1 MCKNEGTKAVFR
13 LKKIKL
19 HTKIFIG
26 LILGVVVGLVF
37 GEKATII
44 EPVGTIFLRLIT
56 MIVVP
61 LVLVSLM
68 LGTASLGDIR
78 KLGRIGI
85 KTIAYFMITTM
96 VAITIGLVL
105 ANAVKPGT
113 GLNEDVRAELYK
125 SYESKA
131 QVSIQ
136 RMTERT
142 GPILFNTDELKDAE
156 GLVLRLRSSDDS
168 LSGYIRAQLSPN
180 TMRMLEEYN
189 PSHSPSNSLKQALV
203 DELNTLLELQNF
215 YREELFADVE
225 LSKETQKLLRADF
238 QGKEVFHLNRL
249 LIEDAFPDEIAK
261 SQKSSPLSGLL
272 DVLVNI
278 FPTNPLRSLVEGNM
292 LQVIFLALLF
302 GTVLTLIKRE
312 KSETLIKFLEGLNDA
327 IIQVVHIAMKL
338 APYGVLA
345 LIAAVIGQYGV
356 NILYTLLKYSLVV
369 VGGLVIYTFS
379 VNSLSLSLLARTNPF
394 RFYAGTKEAM
404 VIAFSTSS
412 SNAALPV
419 SLECVEHLGVS
430 REYSSFVIPLGA
442 TINMDGTALYQ
453 GVAAVF
459 IAQIYG
465 IPLGIMDQITIVLM
479 ATLASVGAAGVPAAG
494 IITLAMVLTQLGV
507 PLEGIALILGVDRF
521 LDMCRTTTNII
532 GDMTCSAVIKH
543 TEERGKT
550 KLT

>member
-1 MCKNEGTKAVFR
+1 MNEKKGMKNVFR

-37 GEKATII
+37 GEKAMII

-78 KLGRIGI
+78 KLGRIGM
-85 KTIAYFMITTM
+85 KTVVYFTITTM
-96 VAITIGLVL
+96 IAISIGLVL
-105 ANAVKPGT
+105 ANVVQPGT
-113 GLNEDVRAELYK
+113 GLNEEVKAELYK

-136 RMTERT
+136 RMEEK
-142 GPILFNTDELKDAE
+142 PSLKD
-156 GLVLRLRSSDDS
+156 
-168 LSGYIRAQLSPN
+168 I
-180 TMRMLEEYN
+180 
-189 PSHSPSNSLKQALV
+189 
-203 DELNTLLELQNF
+203 
-215 YREELFADVE
+215 
-225 LSKETQKLLRADF
+225 
-238 QGKEVFHLNRL
+238 
-249 LIEDAFPDEIAK
+249 LIN
-261 SQKSSPLSGLL
+261 
-272 DVLVNI
+272 VV
-278 FPTNPLRSLVEGNM
+278 PTNPVKALIDGNM
-292 LQVIFLALLF
+292 LQVIFLGLLF
-302 GTVLTLIKRE
+302 GLILTLIKKS
-312 KSETLIKFLEGLNDA
+312 KSEMLIKFLDGLNDA

-356 NILYTLLKYSLVV
+356 NILVTLLKYSLVV

-379 VNSLSLSLLARTNPF
+379 INSLSLSLLGRMNPLLF
-394 RFYAGTKEAM
+394 FKAVKEAM
-404 VIAFSTSS
+404 IIAFSTSS

-419 SLECVEHLGVS
+419 SLECVEHIGVS

-465 IPLGIMDQITIVLM
+465 IPLALTDQITIVLM

-494 IITLAMVLTQLGV
+494 IITLAMVLTQIGI

-532 GDMTCSAVIKH
+532 GDMACSVVIKR
-543 TEERGKT
+543 TEERGKS

>member
-1 MCKNEGTKAVFR
+1 MKPVFR

-37 GEKATII
+37 GEKALII

-78 KLGRIGI
+78 KLGRIGF
-85 KTIAYFMITTM
+85 KTIIYFMITTM
-96 VAITIGLVL
+96 IAISIGLVL
-105 ANAVKPGT
+105 ANIVKPGT
-113 GLNEDVRAELYK
+113 GLNEEVKAELYK

-136 RMTERT
+136 RMEEK
-142 GPILFNTDELKDAE
+142 PSLKD
-156 GLVLRLRSSDDS
+156 
-168 LSGYIRAQLSPN
+168 I
-180 TMRMLEEYN
+180 
-189 PSHSPSNSLKQALV
+189 
-203 DELNTLLELQNF
+203 
-215 YREELFADVE
+215 
-225 LSKETQKLLRADF
+225 
-238 QGKEVFHLNRL
+238 
-249 LIEDAFPDEIAK
+249 LIN
-261 SQKSSPLSGLL
+261 
-272 DVLVNI
+272 VV
-278 FPTNPLRSLVEGNM
+278 PTNPVKALIDGNM
-292 LQVIFLALLF
+292 LQVIFLGLLF
-302 GTVLTLIKRE
+302 GLILTLIKKS
-312 KSETLIKFLEGLNDA
+312 KSEMLIKFLDGVNDA
-327 IIQVVHIAMKL
+327 IIQVVHIAMRL

-356 NILYTLLKYSLVV
+356 NILVTLLKYSLVV
-369 VGGLVIYTFS
+369 VGGLLIYTIS
-379 VNSLSLSLLARTNPF
+379 VNSLSLSLLGRMNPLLYF
-394 RFYAGTKEAM
+394 KAVKEAM
-404 VIAFSTSS
+404 IIAFSTSS

-419 SLECVEHLGVS
+419 SLECVEHIGVP

-465 IPLGIMDQITIVLM
+465 IPLVLTDQITIVLM

-494 IITLAMVLTQLGV
+494 IITLAMVLTQIGI

-532 GDMTCSAVIKH
+532 GDMTCAVVIKQ
-543 TEERGKT
+543 TEEKGKS

>member
-1 MCKNEGTKAVFR
+1 M
-13 LKKIKL
+13 KKIPL

-26 LILGVVVGLVF
+26 LVLGVVVGLVF
-37 GEKATII
+37 GEKATVI

-85 KTIAYFMITTM
+85 KTIVYFTLTTM
-96 VAITIGLVL
+96 IAISIGLVL
-105 ANAVKPGT
+105 ANIVKPGT
-113 GLNEDVRAELYK
+113 GLNEEVKAELYK
-125 SYESKA
+125 SYESRA
-131 QVSIQ
+131 QVGIE
-136 RMTERT
+136 RM
-142 GPILFNTDELKDAE
+142 
-156 GLVLRLRSSDDS
+156 
-168 LSGYIRAQLSPN
+168 
-180 TMRMLEEYN
+180 EEK
-189 PSHSPSNSLKQALV
+189 PSLKQI
-203 DELNTLLELQNF
+203 
-215 YREELFADVE
+215 
-225 LSKETQKLLRADF
+225 
-238 QGKEVFHLNRL
+238 
-249 LIEDAFPDEIAK
+249 LIDI
-261 SQKSSPLSGLL
+261 
-272 DVLVNI
+272 V
-278 FPTNPLRSLVEGNM
+278 PTNPVKALIEGNM
-292 LQVIFLALLF
+292 LQVIFLGLLF
-302 GTVLTLIKRE
+302 GLILTLIKKE
-312 KSETLIKFLEGLNDA
+312 KAGFLIQFFDGVNDV

-356 NILYTLLKYSLVV
+356 NILVTLLKYSLVV
-369 VGGLVIYTFS
+369 VGGLVLYTFTI
-379 VNSLSLSLLARTNPF
+379 NSLTVAFLGRMNPL
-394 RFYAGTKEAM
+394 RFYKAVKEAM
-404 VIAFSTSS
+404 IIAFSTSS

-419 SLECVEHLGVS
+419 SLECVEHIGVP

-465 IPLGIMDQITIVLM
+465 IPLGITDQITIVLM

-494 IITLAMVLTQLGV
+494 IITLAMVLKQIGI

-532 GDMTCSAVIKH
+532 GDMACSVVIKE
-543 TEERGKT
+543 TEEKGKT
-550 KLT
+550 KLK

>member
-1 MCKNEGTKAVFR
+1 LSEKEGTKAVFR

-37 GEKATII
+37 GEKALII

-78 KLGRIGI
+78 KLGRIGF
-85 KTIAYFMITTM
+85 KTIVYFMITTM
-96 VAITIGLVL
+96 IAISIGLVL
-105 ANAVKPGT
+105 ANIVKPGT
-113 GLNEDVRAELYK
+113 GLNEEVKAELYK

-136 RMTERT
+136 SIEEK
-142 GPILFNTDELKDAE
+142 PSLKD
-156 GLVLRLRSSDDS
+156 
-168 LSGYIRAQLSPN
+168 I
-180 TMRMLEEYN
+180 
-189 PSHSPSNSLKQALV
+189 
-203 DELNTLLELQNF
+203 
-215 YREELFADVE
+215 
-225 LSKETQKLLRADF
+225 
-238 QGKEVFHLNRL
+238 
-249 LIEDAFPDEIAK
+249 LIN
-261 SQKSSPLSGLL
+261 
-272 DVLVNI
+272 VV
-278 FPTNPLRSLVEGNM
+278 PTNPVKALIEGNM
-292 LQVIFLALLF
+292 LQVIFLGLLF
-302 GTVLTLIKRE
+302 GLILTLIKKS
-312 KSETLIKFLEGLNDA
+312 KSEMLIKFLDGVNDA
-327 IIQVVHIAMKL
+327 IIQVVHIAMRL

-356 NILYTLLKYSLVV
+356 NILVTLLKYSLVV
-369 VGGLVIYTFS
+369 VGGLVIYTIS
-379 VNSLSLSLLARTNPF
+379 VNSLSLSLLGRMNPLLYF
-394 RFYAGTKEAM
+394 KAVKEAM
-404 VIAFSTSS
+404 IIAFSTSS

-419 SLECVEHLGVS
+419 SLECVEHIGVP

-465 IPLGIMDQITIVLM
+465 IPLAITDQITIVFM

-494 IITLAMVLTQLGV
+494 IITLAMVLTQIGI

-532 GDMTCSAVIKH
+532 GDMTCSVVIKQ
-543 TEERGKT
+543 TEERGKS
-550 KLT
+550 KLK

>member
-1 MCKNEGTKAVFR
+1 M
-13 LKKIKL
+13 KKIKL

-26 LILGVVVGLVF
+26 LILGIVIGLIF
-37 GEKATII
+37 GEKARLI

-85 KTIAYFMITTM
+85 KTIVYFTITTII
-96 VAITIGLVL
+96 AISIGLGL
-105 ANAVKPGT
+105 ANIVKPGY
-113 GLNEDVRAELYK
+113 GLNEQVKKELYK
-125 SYESKA
+125 NYESKA
-131 QVSIQ
+131 QIGIQ
-136 RMTERT
+136 RM
-142 GPILFNTDELKDAE
+142 
-156 GLVLRLRSSDDS
+156 
-168 LSGYIRAQLSPN
+168 
-180 TMRMLEEYN
+180 EEK
-189 PSHSPSNSLKQALV
+189 PSA
-203 DELNTLLELQNF
+203 
-215 YREELFADVE
+215 
-225 LSKETQKLLRADF
+225 
-238 QGKEVFHLNRL
+238 
-249 LIEDAFPDEIAK
+249 
-261 SQKSSPLSGLL
+261 L

-278 FPTNPLRSLVEGNM
+278 VPTNPLQSLVEGNM

-302 GTVLTLIKRE
+302 GIILTLIKKER
-312 KSETLIKFLEGLNDA
+312 SATLIKFLEGLNDA
-327 IIQVVHIAMKL
+327 IIQVVHIAMRL

-356 NILYTLLKYSLVV
+356 QILVTLFKYSLVV

-379 VNSLSLSLLARTNPF
+379 INSLTVGFLGRLNPL
-394 RFYAGTKEAM
+394 RFYKGVKEAM
-404 VIAFSTSS
+404 IIAFSTSS

-419 SLECVEHLGVS
+419 SLECVEHIGVP

-465 IPLGIMDQITIVLM
+465 VPLGLMDQLTIVLM
-479 ATLASVGAAGVPAAG
+479 ATLSSVGAAGVPAAG
-494 IITLAMVLTQLGV
+494 IITLAMVLRQIGI

-521 LDMCRTTTNII
+521 LDMCRTTTNIV
-532 GDMTCSAVIKH
+532 GDMACSIVIKE
-543 TEERGKT
+543 TETPK
-550 KLT
+550 K

>member
-1 MCKNEGTKAVFR
+1 MFR

-37 GEKATII
+37 GEKAMII
-44 EPVGTIFLRLIT
+44 EPVGTIFLRIIT

-85 KTIAYFMITTM
+85 KTIVYFMITTM
-96 VAITIGLVL
+96 IAISIGLFL
-105 ANAVKPGT
+105 ANVVKPGT
-113 GLNEDVRAELYK
+113 GLNEEVKAELYK

-136 RMTERT
+136 RM
-142 GPILFNTDELKDAE
+142 
-156 GLVLRLRSSDDS
+156 
-168 LSGYIRAQLSPN
+168 
-180 TMRMLEEYN
+180 EEK
-189 PSHSPSNSLKQALV
+189 PSLK
-203 DELNTLLELQNF
+203 EI
-215 YREELFADVE
+215 
-225 LSKETQKLLRADF
+225 
-238 QGKEVFHLNRL
+238 
-249 LIEDAFPDEIAK
+249 LI
-261 SQKSSPLSGLL
+261 
-272 DVLVNI
+272 NI
-278 FPTNPLRSLVEGNM
+278 VPTNPVKALIDGNM
-292 LQVIFLALLF
+292 LQVIFLGLLF
-302 GTVLTLIKRE
+302 GLILTLIKKS
-312 KSETLIKFLEGLNDA
+312 KSEMLIKFLDGVNDA

-356 NILYTLLKYSLVV
+356 NILVTLLKYSLVV

-379 VNSLSLSLLARTNPF
+379 VNSLSLSLLGRMNPLLYF
-394 RFYAGTKEAM
+394 KAVKEAM
-404 VIAFSTSS
+404 IIAFSTSS

-419 SLECVEHLGVS
+419 SLECVEHIGVS
-430 REYSSFVIPLGA
+430 REYSSFIIPLGA

-465 IPLGIMDQITIVLM
+465 IPLALTDQITIVLM

-494 IITLAMVLTQLGV
+494 IITLAMVLTQMGI

-532 GDMTCSAVIKH
+532 GDMTCSVVIKQ
-543 TEERGKT
+543 TEERGKS

>member
-1 MCKNEGTKAVFR
+1 MR
-13 LKKIKL
+13 KIKL

-26 LILGVVVGLVF
+26 LILGVAVGLIF
-37 GEKATII
+37 GEKARII

-85 KTIAYFMITTM
+85 KTILYFTITTM
-96 VAITIGLVL
+96 IAISIGLVL
-105 ANAVKPGT
+105 ANLVNPGY
-113 GLNEDVRAELYK
+113 GLNEQVKEELYK
-125 SYESKA
+125 NYESKA
-131 QVSIQ
+131 QIGIQ
-136 RMTERT
+136 RM
-142 GPILFNTDELKDAE
+142 AE
-156 GLVLRLRSSDDS
+156 K
-168 LSGYIRAQLSPN
+168 
-180 TMRMLEEYN
+180 
-189 PSHSPSNSLKQALV
+189 PSA
-203 DELNTLLELQNF
+203 
-215 YREELFADVE
+215 
-225 LSKETQKLLRADF
+225 
-238 QGKEVFHLNRL
+238 
-249 LIEDAFPDEIAK
+249 
-261 SQKSSPLSGLL
+261 L

-278 FPTNPLRSLVEGNM
+278 VPTNPIKSLVEGNM

-302 GTVLTLIKRE
+302 GIILTLIKKE

-327 IIQVVHIAMKL
+327 IIQVVHIAMRL

-356 NILYTLLKYSLVV
+356 HILVTLLKYSLVV

-379 VNSLSLSLLARTNPF
+379 VNSLTVGFLGRMNPL
-394 RFYAGTKEAM
+394 RFYKGVKEAM
-404 VIAFSTSS
+404 IIAFSTSS

-419 SLECVEHLGVS
+419 SLECVEYIGVS

-465 IPLGIMDQITIVLM
+465 VPLGIMDQLTIVFM

-494 IITLAMVLTQLGV
+494 IITLAMVLKQIGV

-521 LDMCRTTTNII
+521 LDMCRTTTNIV
-532 GDMTCSAVIKH
+532 GDMACSVVIKE
-543 TEERGKT
+543 TEQRK
-550 KLT
+550 K

>member
-1 MCKNEGTKAVFR
+1 M
-13 LKKIKL
+13 KKIKL

-26 LILGVVVGLVF
+26 LILGIVIGLIF
-37 GEKATII
+37 GEKARLI

-85 KTIAYFMITTM
+85 KTIAYFTITTM
-96 VAITIGLVL
+96 IAISIGLVL
-105 ANAVKPGT
+105 ANVVNPGY
-113 GLNEDVRAELYK
+113 GLNEQVKEELYK
-125 SYESKA
+125 NYESKA
-131 QVSIQ
+131 QIGIQ
-136 RMTERT
+136 RM
-142 GPILFNTDELKDAE
+142 
-156 GLVLRLRSSDDS
+156 
-168 LSGYIRAQLSPN
+168 
-180 TMRMLEEYN
+180 EEK
-189 PSHSPSNSLKQALV
+189 PSA
-203 DELNTLLELQNF
+203 
-215 YREELFADVE
+215 
-225 LSKETQKLLRADF
+225 
-238 QGKEVFHLNRL
+238 
-249 LIEDAFPDEIAK
+249 
-261 SQKSSPLSGLL
+261 L

-278 FPTNPLRSLVEGNM
+278 VPTNPLQSLVEGNM

-302 GTVLTLIKRE
+302 GIILTLIKKE
-312 KSETLIKFLEGLNDA
+312 KAEPLIKFLEGLNDA
-327 IIQVVHIAMKL
+327 IIQVVHIAMRL

-345 LIAAVIGQYGV
+345 LIAAVIGQYGIQ
-356 NILYTLLKYSLVV
+356 ILVTLLKYSSVV

-379 VNSLSLSLLARTNPF
+379 INSLTVGFLGRLNPL
-394 RFYAGTKEAM
+394 RFYKGVKEAM
-404 VIAFSTSS
+404 IIAFSTSS

-419 SLECVEHLGVS
+419 SLECVEYLGVP

-465 IPLGIMDQITIVLM
+465 IPLGIIDQLTIVLM

-494 IITLAMVLTQLGV
+494 IITLAMVLRQIGV

-521 LDMCRTTTNII
+521 LDMCRTTTNIV
-532 GDMTCSAVIKH
+532 GDMACSVVIKE
-543 TEERGKT
+543 TETRRK
-550 KLT
+550 

>member
-1 MCKNEGTKAVFR
+1 MLR
-13 LKKIKL
+13 LKKIPL

-85 KTIAYFMITTM
+85 KTVVYFTLTTM
-96 VAITIGLVL
+96 IAISIGLVL
-105 ANAVKPGT
+105 ANLVKPGT
-113 GLNEDVRAELYK
+113 GLNEEVKAELYK
-125 SYESKA
+125 SYESRA
-131 QVSIQ
+131 QVGIAS
-136 RMTERT
+136 MEEK
-142 GPILFNTDELKDAE
+142 PSLKD
-156 GLVLRLRSSDDS
+156 
-168 LSGYIRAQLSPN
+168 I
-180 TMRMLEEYN
+180 
-189 PSHSPSNSLKQALV
+189 LV
-203 DELNTLLELQNF
+203 DI
-215 YREELFADVE
+215 V
-225 LSKETQKLLRADF
+225 
-238 QGKEVFHLNRL
+238 
-249 LIEDAFPDEIAK
+249 
-261 SQKSSPLSGLL
+261 
-272 DVLVNI
+272 
-278 FPTNPLRSLVEGNM
+278 PTNPVKALIEGNM
-292 LQVIFLALLF
+292 LQVIFLGLLF
-302 GTVLTLIKRE
+302 GLILTLIKKE
-312 KSETLIKFLEGLNDA
+312 KAEFLIQFFDGVNDV

-356 NILYTLLKYSLVV
+356 NILVTLLKYSLVV
-369 VGGLVIYTFS
+369 VGGLVIYTFTM
-379 VNSLSLSLLARTNPF
+379 NSLTVGLLGRVNPL
-394 RFYAGTKEAM
+394 RFYKAVKEAM
-404 VIAFSTSS
+404 IIAFSTSS

-419 SLECVEHLGVS
+419 SLECVEHIGVS

-465 IPLGIMDQITIVLM
+465 IPLGITDQITIVLM

-494 IITLAMVLTQLGV
+494 IITLAMVLKQIGI

-532 GDMTCSAVIKH
+532 GDMACSVVIKE
-543 TEERGKT
+543 TEEKGKT
-550 KLT
+550 KLK

>member
-1 MCKNEGTKAVFR
+1 LTENEGTSAVFK

-37 GEKATII
+37 GEKAMII

-85 KTIAYFMITTM
+85 KTVGYFMITTM
-96 VAITIGLVL
+96 IAISIGLVL
-105 ANAVKPGT
+105 ANTVQPGT
-113 GLNEDVRAELYK
+113 GLNEEVKAELYK

-136 RMTERT
+136 RMEEK
-142 GPILFNTDELKDAE
+142 PSLKD
-156 GLVLRLRSSDDS
+156 
-168 LSGYIRAQLSPN
+168 I
-180 TMRMLEEYN
+180 
-189 PSHSPSNSLKQALV
+189 
-203 DELNTLLELQNF
+203 
-215 YREELFADVE
+215 
-225 LSKETQKLLRADF
+225 
-238 QGKEVFHLNRL
+238 
-249 LIEDAFPDEIAK
+249 LI
-261 SQKSSPLSGLL
+261 
-272 DVLVNI
+272 NI
-278 FPTNPLRSLVEGNM
+278 VPTNPVKALIEGNM
-292 LQVIFLALLF
+292 LQVIFLGLLF
-302 GTVLTLIKRE
+302 GLILTLIKRE
-312 KSETLIKFLEGLNDA
+312 KSEMLIKFLDGANDA
-327 IIQVVHIAMKL
+327 IIQVVHIAMRF

-356 NILYTLLKYSLVV
+356 NILVTLLKYSLVV

-379 VNSLSLSLLARTNPF
+379 INSLSLSLIGRMNPLH
-394 RFYAGTKEAM
+394 FYKAVKEAM
-404 VIAFSTSS
+404 IIAFSTSS

-419 SLECVEHLGVS
+419 SLECVEHIGVS

-465 IPLGIMDQITIVLM
+465 IPLGLTDQITIVLM

-494 IITLAMVLTQLGV
+494 IITLAMVLTQIGI

-532 GDMTCSAVIKH
+532 GDMACSVVIKQ

-550 KLT
+550 KLK